1 VPPEPV
7 AGGANVVGRVLR
19 RIGWRMGLLF
29 AAILLPLWGFAELG
43 EEVHEAESFVFDE
56 PLLLHAK
63 AASGPWL
70 DQASLAISWAGY
82 QGVIVV
88 DALLIVVLL
97 ALRRWR
103 EATFAGVALIGS
115 ALLNLMTKQLFARAR
130 PTLWESISPQD
141 TFSFPSGHAMGS
153 MTLVMVLI
161 LLAWGTRWRWPVLM
175 LVVAFCLAVGA
186 SRIYLGVHYPSDILG
201 GWAAAIAWV
210 VGIYAAVFV
219 GTRRPWKTPEREPM
233 TA

>member
-1 VPPEPV
+1 MRPEPV
-7 AGGANVVGRVLR
+7 GGGAGVIGRVLR
-19 RIGWRMGLLF
+19 RISWRTGLLF

-43 EEVHEAESFVFDE
+43 EDVHKAESFVFDE
-56 PLLLHAK
+56 PLLLRAK

-70 DQASLAISWAGY
+70 DQAFLAISWAGY

-88 DALLIVVLL
+88 DVLLVVLL
-97 ALRRWR
+97 LARRRWR
-103 EATFAGVALIGS
+103 EVTFAGVAFSGS
-115 ALLNLMTKQLFARAR
+115 ALLNLGTKQLFARAR

-153 MTLVMVLI
+153 MTLVMALI
-161 LLAWGTRWRWPVLM
+161 LLAWDTRWRWPVLVIAS
-175 LVVAFCLAVGA
+175 LFGLAVGV

-210 VGIYAAVFV
+210 VGIYAAVFY
-219 GTRRPWKTPEREPM
+219 GARRPWKAAQVIR
-233 TA
+233 

>member
-1 VPPEPV
+1 MRPEAR
-7 AGGANVVGRVLR
+7 AGAGIIVRVLR
-19 RIGWRMGLLF
+19 RIGWRTGLLF

-43 EEVHEAESFVFDE
+43 EDVHEAESFVFDE
-56 PLLLHAK
+56 PLLLRAK

-70 DQASLAISWAGY
+70 DQMFLAISWAGY
-82 QGVIVV
+82 QGVIIA
-88 DALLIVVLL
+88 DALLILALL

-103 EATFAGVALIGS
+103 EVTFAGVALIGA
-115 ALLNLMTKQLFARAR
+115 ALLNLGTKQLFARAR

-161 LLAWGTRWRWPVLM
+161 LLAWGTRWRWLVLVIAA
-175 LVVAFCLAVGA
+175 LFGVAVGV

-201 GWAAAIAWV
+201 GWAASIAWV
-210 VGIYAAVFV
+210 VGIYTAVFY
-219 GTRRPWKTPEREPM
+219 GARRPWKTLQVEP
-233 TA
+233 ASR

>member
-1 VPPEPV
+1 MLPEAAA
-7 AGGANVVGRVLR
+7 AGASVVGRILR
-19 RIGWRMGLLF
+19 RIGWRTALLF
-29 AAILLPLWGFAELG
+29 TAILLPLWGFAELG
-43 EEVHEAESFVFDE
+43 EDVHAAERFVFDD
-56 PLLLHAK
+56 PILLRAR

-70 DQASLAISWAGY
+70 DQASLRISWAGY
-82 QGVIVV
+82 QGVIVF

-103 EATFAGVALIGS
+103 EATFAGVALVGS

-161 LLAWGTRWRWPVLM
+161 LLAWGTRWRWPVL
-175 LVVAFCLAVGA
+175 VPACAFGVAVGL

-210 VGIYAAVFV
+210 VGIYAAVFF
-219 GTRRPWKTPEREPM
+219 GTRRPWKTPEREPIP
-233 TA
+233 A

>member
-1 VPPEPV
+1 VLPEPV
-7 AGGANVVGRVLR
+7 ADGAGVIGRVLR
-19 RIGWRMGLLF
+19 RIGWRTGLLF

-43 EEVHEAESFVFDE
+43 EDVHAAESFVFDE
-56 PLLLHAK
+56 PLLLRAR

-70 DQASLAISWAGY
+70 DQAFLAISWAGY
-82 QGVIVV
+82 QGVIIV

-97 ALRRWR
+97 ARRRWR
-103 EATFAGVALIGS
+103 EATFTGVALLGA
-115 ALLNLMTKQLFARAR
+115 ALLNLGTKQLFARAR

-153 MTLVMVLI
+153 MTLVMVVI
-161 LLAWGTRWRWPVLM
+161 LLAWGTRWRWPVL
-175 LVVAFCLAVGA
+175 VAAALFGLIVGI

-210 VGIYAAVFV
+210 IGTYAAVFF
-219 GTRRPWKTPEREPM
+219 GTRRPWSTSQREPA
-233 TA
+233 TR

>member
-1 VPPEPV
+1 MRPESV
-7 AGGANVVGRVLR
+7 GSGAGVIGRVLR
-19 RIGWRMGLLF
+19 RISWRTGLLF

-43 EEVHEAESFVFDE
+43 EDVHQAESFVFDE
-56 PLLLHAK
+56 PLLLRAK

-70 DQASLAISWAGY
+70 DQAFLAISWAGY
-82 QGVIVV
+82 QGVIIVDVV
-88 DALLIVVLL
+88 LIGVLL

-103 EATFAGVALIGS
+103 EVTFAGVALLGS
-115 ALLNLMTKQLFARAR
+115 ALLNLGTKQLFARAR

-161 LLAWGTRWRWPVLM
+161 LLAWDTPWRWTVLVISS
-175 LVVAFCLAVGA
+175 LFGVAVGV

-210 VGIYAAVFV
+210 VGIYAAVFY
-219 GTRRPWKTPEREPM
+219 GARRPWKPALATR
-233 TA
+233 